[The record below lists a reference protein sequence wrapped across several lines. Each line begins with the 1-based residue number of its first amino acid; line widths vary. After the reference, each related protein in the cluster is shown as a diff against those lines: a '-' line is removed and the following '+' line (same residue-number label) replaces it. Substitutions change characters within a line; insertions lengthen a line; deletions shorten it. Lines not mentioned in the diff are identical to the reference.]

1 MHRHT
6 SSAAGQKNG
15 PFNQKKN
22 YIFVINDVASYKAQQ
37 DDIKALKNDVWS
49 LRAWC

>member
-22 YIFVINDVASYKAQQ
+22 YIFVINDVISYEAQQ
-37 DDIKALKNDVWS
+37 DDIKALKNEVWS